1 MQIATWP
8 RKGLCAFWGPD
19 LLHPSSVLLLWLLA
33 LVATQ
38 YAGYGVLATLLVLAL
53 SLTGVFERWRRFL
66 WRSRWLFAMLW
77 LILAYNTPGEAV
89 FDSAWMVTYEG
100 MAEANL
106 HMARLAVMLLCLAW
120 LFVQAGRDGIVEGL
134 WGLLHPL
141 QRWGVLGTERV
152 AVRLSLVLS
161 NLQKPLVRGEWRRML
176 LHEKTLEGPER
187 LELVMPSWS
196 WRDGLAVLLG
206 VVMLAMVVCW

>member
-1 MQIATWP
+1 M
-8 RKGLCAFWGPD
+8 
-19 LLHPSSVLLLWLLA
+19 
-33 LVATQ
+33 ATQ
-38 YAGYGVLATLLVLAL
+38 YAGYWALAVLLVLAL
-53 SLTGVFERWRRFL
+53 PLTGVFERWRRFL

-89 FDSAWMVTYEG
+89 FDSSWMMTYEG
-100 MAEANL
+100 MALANL

-120 LFVQAGRDGIVEGL
+120 LFARVGRDGIIEGL

-141 QRWGVLGTERV
+141 QRLGVLDTERV

-176 LHEKTLEGPER
+176 LHQGALEGPER
-187 LELVMPSWS
+187 LELLMPSWS
-196 WRDGLAVLLG
+196 WRDGSGVLLG
-206 VVMLAMVVCW
+206 IVMLAMVVCW